1 MANMINFTDMKLT
14 TKNSMTVKAKAK
26 ETLEQFLIKALKEYY
41 GEENVSEVFKDGN
54 NMKGKALSVGMGV
67 VQDEGGFDIE
77 VCVNVELTAKSITE
91 TSRKTSTGIS
101 VTPIYD
107 RLSEAENYANEMER
121 KQKEKDEKKEKAEA
135 KKKKDKLTREKAK
148 ETKSKTNSSISI
160 NDSSPSEQEKQENTS
175 TIDTKEK
182 EQKNDN
188 KDK

>member
-1 MANMINFTDMKLT
+1 MANMINFADMKLT

-107 RLSEAENYANEMER
+107 RLSEAENYANEMEH
-121 KQKEKDEKKEKAEA
+121 KQKEKEEKKEKAET
-135 KKKKDKLTREKAK
+135 KKKKDKLAREKAK
-148 ETKSKTNSSISI
+148 ETKTKIKTDSVTINSTSL
-160 NDSSPSEQEKQENTS
+160 EQEKQENIPTVD
-175 TIDTKEK
+175 IK
-182 EQKNDN
+182 EQEKDTN